1 MGAGNIKP
9 THIDTTALEKDYK
22 NKMAE
27 YNEVVAKYVQTAREE
42 AKTETQKAEELKKQY
57 QQVLALTTDE
67 DDRAAIEKKIKSIDD
82 QIAEAKKSALDKERE
97 ELEKSFGIS
106 FDFSA
111 TPTKTQEELFKE
123 EKDKLDSMYK
133 EDGSGFIKSK
143 EDLSKA
149 IDRLREKYSDAASGD
164 FSEQLGNV
172 QTSDDLDALLAISSK
187 VYRMRNK
194 N

>member
-9 THIDTTALEKDYK
+9 THIDTTALEKGYK

-111 TPTKTQEELFKE
+111 TPEKAQEELFNE
-123 EKDKLDSMYK
+123 EKAKLDAMYK

-164 FSEQLGNV
+164 FSEQLGKV
-172 QTSDDLDALLAISSK
+172 KTPDDLDALLAISSK